1 MALGSIPNDIRVPL
15 VYIEIDNSQA
25 LTGTPA
31 LAQKVLVIGQQ
42 LSGGSATPL
51 TLSRITTSESQ
62 IDDLYG
68 KGAMLSRTLKQF
80 RKDNQF
86 TDVYALGVADLAAT
100 AAKGEIAVTTSTV
113 KAGVIYLLIAGESV
127 QVTVKDT
134 DDADSIATAIVAAV
148 TENTDLPVTAAL
160 KAASTNIVEFT

>member
-51 TLSRITTSESQ
+51 TLNRITTSESQ

-86 TDVYALGVADLAAT
+86 TDVYALGVEDLAAT
-100 AAKGEIAVTTSTV
+100 AAKGEIA
-113 KAGVIYLLIAGESV
+113 ACHYLYRESRR
-127 QVTVKDT
+127 
-134 DDADSIATAIVAAV
+134 
-148 TENTDLPVTAAL
+148 DLLVDCRR
-160 KAASTNIVEFT
+160 KRASHRQRYGRC